1 METTAD
7 RLLAFLTYDPLRP
20 MNFIHPHF
28 WVFFALVLAL
38 DSFFRPGRLAR
49 SLYLFFV
56 SLFFYYK
63 TSGLFFFLLLFTIH
77 MDYFIGR
84 IVYESH
90 SRRLRLA
97 LVTLSVTVNLGIL
110 AYFKYAY
117 FFTDSFS
124 ELLNTHFRVVNHL
137 AVFANTMAGADFFDV
152 DRIILPVGIS
162 FYTFQTISYSVDIY
176 RGRLSPARS
185 LADFGFFV
193 SFFPQLVA
201 GPIMRASE
209 FLPQIYAPRSLTRQD
224 FGVAL
229 FWILNGLTKKVFVGD
244 FLAVHFVDRVFANP
258 TMYTGFENLL
268 AVLGYSLQV
277 YCDFSGYTDMAY
289 GVALLMGFELNKNF
303 NSPYKAVNVADFWR
317 RWHMSLSSFLR
328 DYLYIPLGGNRR
340 AGMASLVML
349 LVIAFFTALLAIPYL
364 RQWWQGFEAPTPG
377 DYFILGAVI
386 LLTVFAPLAMV
397 AYLLGYFWPRIRRF
411 IHTEINLMIT
421 MLVGGLW
428 HGASWMFVIWG
439 GLNGLGLM
447 AYKAF
452 SGFRRTDVADIP
464 PLRRASG
471 ILVTFLFISFTRIF
485 FRSPDLP
492 TARDVMNQMLLHFGG
507 SFAAERL
514 WVNRWSVGLF
524 VLGMLVHWLPSAWKQ
539 ALREG
544 LGRSPFAVQAAVS
557 LLVVF
562 IVYQATGAE
571 LTPFIYF
578 QF

>member
-1 METTAD
+1 
-7 RLLAFLTYDPLRP
+7 

-38 DSFFRPGRLAR
+38 DSLFRPGRLTR

-63 TSGLFFFLLLFTIH
+63 TSGLFFFLLLCTIH
-77 MDYFIGR
+77 MDYLIGR
-84 IVYESH
+84 VVYH
-90 SRRLRLA
+90 SRSRSLRIL
-97 LVTLSVTVNLGIL
+97 LVTLSVCVNLGIL

-117 FFTDSFS
+117 FFTESFGQ
-124 ELLNTHFRVVNHL
+124 LLNTPYRVVNHL
-137 AVFANTMAGADFFDV
+137 AVLGNTLTSADFFDV

-176 RGRLSPARS
+176 RGRLSPARN

-244 FLAVHFVDRVFANP
+244 YLAVNFVDRVFANP

-277 YCDFSGYTDMAY
+277 YCDFSGYTDIAY
-289 GVALLMGFELNKNF
+289 GIALLMGFELNKNF

-317 RWHMSLSSFLR
+317 RWHMSLSTFLR
-328 DYLYIPLGGNRR
+328 DYLYIPLGGNRY
-340 AGMASLVML
+340 AGTASLILL
-349 LVIAFFTALLAIPYL
+349 LVISLFTALLAVPYL
-364 RQWWQGFEAPTPG
+364 RLWVQGFENPTPG
-377 DYFILGAVI
+377 DYFILSAVVI
-386 LLTVFAPLAMV
+386 LTVFAPLAML
-397 AYLLGYFWPRIRRF
+397 AFIFGYFWPRIRRF

-447 AYKAF
+447 VFKLV
-452 SGFRRTDVADIP
+452 SGFRKTDWAALTP
-464 PLRRASG
+464 WRRVTG
-471 ILVTFLFISFTRIF
+471 IIITFLFISFTRIF

-492 TARDVMNQMLLHFGG
+492 TARDVINQILLHFGG
-507 SFAAERL
+507 AFIPGRL
-514 WVNRWSVGLF
+514 WVNRWAVALF
-524 VLGMLVHWLPSAWKQ
+524 VLGMLMHWLPSTWKQ
-539 ALREG
+539 SVRQA
-544 LGRSPFAVQAAVS
+544 LGRSPFVVQAAVS
-557 LLVVF
+557 LLVVVL
-562 IVYQATGAE
+562 IYQATGAE

>member
-1 METTAD
+1 
-7 RLLAFLTYDPLRP
+7 

-28 WVFFALVLAL
+28 WVFFALVLAW
-38 DSFFRPGRLAR
+38 DSLFRPGRLIR

-63 TSGLFFFLLLFTIH
+63 TSGLFFFLLLFAVH

-84 IVYESH
+84 AVFH
-90 SRRLRLA
+90 STSRPLRLM
-97 LVTLSVTVNLGIL
+97 LVTLSVAVNLGIL

-117 FFTDSFS
+117 FFTESFGQ
-124 ELLNTHFRVVNHL
+124 LLNTQYRVVNYL
-137 AVFANTMAGADFFDV
+137 GLVGNTIVNTDFFDV

-162 FYTFQTISYSVDIY
+162 FYTFQTISYTVDIY
-176 RGRLSPARS
+176 RGRLRPARS

-244 FLAVHFVDRVFANP
+244 YLAVNFVDRVFANP

-277 YCDFSGYTDMAY
+277 YCDFSGYTDIAY

-317 RWHMSLSSFLR
+317 RWHMSLSTFLR
-328 DYLYIPLGGNRR
+328 DYLYIPLGGNRH
-340 AGMASLVML
+340 AGTASLLML
-349 LVIAFFTALLAIPYL
+349 LVIALFTSLLAVPYL
-364 RQWWQGFEAPTPG
+364 RFWGQDFEHPTPG
-377 DYFILGAVI
+377 DYFILSAVI
-386 LLTVFAPLAMV
+386 LLTAFAPLAV
-397 AYLLGYFWPRIRRF
+397 LAYIFGYFWPRIRRF

-447 AYKAF
+447 VYKLV
-452 SGFRRTDVADIP
+452 SGFRRTDGSAMP
-464 PLRRASG
+464 PLRRARG
-471 ILVTFLFISFTRIF
+471 ILFTFLFISFTRIF
-485 FRSPDLP
+485 FRSPDLA
-492 TARDVMNQMLLHFGG
+492 TARDVMNQILLHFGG
-507 SFAAERL
+507 SFIPERL
-514 WVNRWSVGLF
+514 WVNRWCLALF
-524 VLGMLVHWLPSAWKQ
+524 LGGMFVHWLPSTWKV
-539 ALREG
+539 AAREL
-544 LGRSPFAVQAAVS
+544 LGRSPFPVQAAICI
-557 LLVVF
+557 LVVLV
-562 IVYQATGAE
+562 IYQATGAD